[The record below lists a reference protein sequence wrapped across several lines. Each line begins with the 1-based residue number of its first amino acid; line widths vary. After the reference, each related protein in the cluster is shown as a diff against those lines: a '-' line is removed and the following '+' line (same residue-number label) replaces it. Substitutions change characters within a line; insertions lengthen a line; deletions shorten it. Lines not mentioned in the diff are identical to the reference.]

1 MGLIYVSSESSEL
14 INALKANITSGKE
27 ASNQLKSGSQKIV
40 AAVDGKTLSG
50 AAYTAG
56 KGLFSDLIIP
66 TISKVTSAIDELET
80 ELQSYVSAN
89 EAVSSEGT
97 LNEDRLN
104 EQIRTLKMNKMAVEA
119 SLAVVKAVSSRSSIA
134 TMVNALLNV
143 QSTLTSMSNDYDDDI
158 RKYQKK
164 LEKLRQFSSQTS
176 SLFSES
182 LSKLKLAMQS
192 VTVLNNTVVNSDGT
206 YQLPEG
212 VDISWFNSLKDS
224 TDVKKMEDSALKAAL
239 KDFNELYAKN
249 PMAAIE
255 KIKNNERLFSYIIS
269 MLDSD
274 LLPEGAKNAVL
285 DIFITQESWNQLP
298 KDLALKVLNN
308 PKFAQYVNSKSEKVQ
323 VAVFGALNKLSDK
336 GWDVLAPLG
345 SVTNVLS
352 KSSNGEKYIAFSKE
366 LFKKF
371 QKLEKVTEFLS
382 KYKVVNEGLGYV
394 GDLFTVGNLSYKEY
408 INPESPAYQDSSKSL
423 YGGMSLFLYSAGPLE
438 GIQYGGPAGAVLGT
452 INTIAQGNI
461 TIWPDKIFGFDL
473 PGSEIKTP
481 GFGTEETKRK
491 WLEEEYKKYGKH
503 EANPTDKEY
512 KPGVQPQSGSGNFN
526 PNTGTSKSIMDKWR
540 K

>member
-1 MGLIYVSSESSEL
+1 MRLIYVSTESSEL
-14 INALKANITSGKE
+14 INALKANISSGKE

-40 AAVDGKTLSG
+40 SAVDGKTLSG

-56 KGLFSDLIIP
+56 KGLFSDLILP

-80 ELQSYVSAN
+80 EVQSYISAN
-89 EAVSSEGT
+89 DAISSEAI

-104 EQIRTLKMNKMAVEA
+104 EQIRTIKVQKAAVEA
-119 SLAVVKAVSSRSSIA
+119 SLAIVKAASNKNTVAR
-134 TMVNALLNV
+134 MLNVMLNV
-143 QSTLTSMSNDYDDDI
+143 QSTLTNMSSDFDDDI
-158 RKYQKK
+158 RDLEKK
-164 LEKLRQFSSQTS
+164 LEKLRQFSSETS
-176 SLFSES
+176 NLFSDS
-182 LSKLKLAMQS
+182 LSNLKIAMQS
-192 VTVLNNTVVNSDGT
+192 VTVLNNTIVNSDGT

-212 VDISWFNSLKDS
+212 VDISWFNSLKNDS
-224 TDVKKMEDSALKAAL
+224 DVEKMEDSALKAAI
-239 KDFNELYAKN
+239 KDFNELYSKN

-255 KIKNNERLFSYIIS
+255 KVKNNDRLFSYIIS

-274 LLPEGAKNAVL
+274 LVPEGAKNAVL

-308 PKFAQYVNSKSEKVQ
+308 PKFAQYVNGKSEVVQ
-323 VAVFGALNKLSDK
+323 VAVFGALTKLSDK

-352 KSSNGEKYIAFSKE
+352 KSSNGEKYIAASKE

-371 QKLEKVTEFLS
+371 QKLGKVTEFLS
-382 KYKVVNEGLGYV
+382 KHKVVSEGLGYA
-394 GDLFTVGNLSYKEY
+394 GDVFTVGSLSYKEY
-408 INPESPAYQDSSKSL
+408 INPDSPAYQDSSKSL
-423 YGGMSLFLYSAGPLE
+423 YGGISLFFYSVGPLE
-438 GIQYGGPAGAVLGT
+438 GLQYGGPVGAALGT
-452 INTIAQGNI
+452 INTVAQGNV
-461 TIWPDKIFGFDL
+461 TVWPDKIFGFDL
-473 PGSEIKTP
+473 PGDEIKTP
-481 GFGTEETKRK
+481 GFGTEEAKRK

-526 PNTGTSKSIMDKWR
+526 PNTASNKSLMEKWG